1 MSDILTH
8 AIAALSEKLGDGFD
22 GSAKFEIT
30 GEGSIVVDAD
40 GVRAGDDETDV
51 TMIASAE
58 TFRGILSGD
67 VNPTM
72 AFMTGKLKVEGSMGM
87 AMKLGAARSCW
98 TAPYVTPTLRKPPRL
113 RGSHG
118 CARQMGCVCGLVCGG
133 RGRAVWSRCSR
144 AGPRFWKNTAAPS
157 QTCALRA
164 MAWRRWIGAGRVCRI
179 G

>member
-87 AMKLGAARSCW
+87 AMKLGAALS
-98 TAPYVTPTLRKPPRL
+98 
-113 RGSHG
+113 
-118 CARQMGCVCGLVCGG
+118 
-133 RGRAVWSRCSR
+133 
-144 AGPRFWKNTAAPS
+144 
-157 QTCALRA
+157 
-164 MAWRRWIGAGRVCRI
+164 
-179 G
+179 